1 MVFSHG
7 FCIYAMNTYNEQVK
21 FKKVIILYMLK
32 MNTELSRGSYESN
45 KCIQAI
51 IITLYSN

>member
-32 MNTELSRGSYESN
+32 MNTELSCGSYESN
-45 KCIQAI
+45 KCMQAI